1 MAIRMIPPIS
11 SAFILN
17 RQPYRRASKMPSQD
31 KVKETTPIISTV
43 CHKLIFNRENDK
55 PTKIKLKFNNA
66 AKFPT
71 LINFTIL
78 GKMFTFAQLLQEKYR
93 I

>member
-55 PTKIKLKFNNA
+55 PT
-66 AKFPT
+66 AKASMLVATARPSTT
-71 LINFTIL
+71 LSL
-78 GKMFTFAQLLQEKYR
+78 
-93 I
+93 